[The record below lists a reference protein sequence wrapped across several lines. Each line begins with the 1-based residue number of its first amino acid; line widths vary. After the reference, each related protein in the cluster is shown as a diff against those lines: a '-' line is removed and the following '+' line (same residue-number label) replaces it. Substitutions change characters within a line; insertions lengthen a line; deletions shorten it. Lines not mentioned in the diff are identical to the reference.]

1 MPICITKAW
10 GERTPRGV
18 STTSSS
24 WSGATYGGV
33 YTMGW
38 QDGGKRVL
46 LLVLLWAAVCTVC
59 AEAASTA
66 SRRCPTCSS
75 SSPPE
80 TDVQGKV
87 ENALRLE
94 LIKRQ
99 ILDRLGL
106 DARPNITKAV
116 PRRAIH
122 SALRRLHAED
132 LITQV
137 ATPAPEDQDL
147 DGQQQEQH
155 EEVQTVEIISFAEA
169 GKKKATE
176 YIQFKTSENNA
187 ETTVA
192 SRAVTWVFLKLYAD
206 KMALRKPVSVTVDL
220 ARVKSAGPGLQQ
232 LDTVVRKTLLVTR
245 SGWHSFNVAA
255 ALRDVLETGEKKV
268 TFRVRCHGCGSVVK
282 PMLLSDVSVLRRRRG
297 EEGAADGSSLHHK
310 LQDVD
315 LDEVKHPH
323 HPFLVLRTRSKPGK
337 RRSKRQADRGACRKH
352 SLFVSF
358 EQLGWDDWII
368 APMPG
373 YQANFCAGECPS
385 VQYPETTASFHALLG
400 DEKRFDT
407 PYATYISPC
416 CTPTKMSSISM
427 LYFDKDNN
435 IVKADVRNMVVDE
448 CGCK

>member
-1 MPICITKAW
+1 MPICITKA
-10 GERTPRGV
+10 GELTPRRARGV
-18 STTSSS
+18 SSSS
-24 WSGATYGGV
+24 WSGPTQGCA
-33 YTMGW
+33 YTMGR
-38 QDGGKRVL
+38 QDGGTRCVLVL
-46 LLVLLWAAVCTVC
+46 LLAGICVC
-59 AEAASTA
+59 AEAAST
-66 SRRCPTCSS
+66 RRCATCS
-75 SSPPE
+75 PD
-80 TDVQGKV
+80 TVQDKV

-106 DARPNITKAV
+106 DTRPNITKAV
-116 PRRAIH
+116 PRKAIH
-122 SALRRLHAED
+122 TALRRLHAED

-137 ATPAPEDQDL
+137 STPAPEDQDSE
-147 DGQQQEQH
+147 QQEHH

-169 GKKKATE
+169 ADGDLGRE
-176 YIQFKTSENNA
+176 YIQFKTSENA

-220 ARVKSAGPGLQQ
+220 AQVRSAGPGLQQ
-232 LDTVVRKTLLVTR
+232 LETVVRRTLLITR
-245 SGWHSFNVAA
+245 SGWHSFNVVG
-255 ALRDVLETGEKKV
+255 ALRNVFETSEDKV
-268 TFRVRCHGCGSVVK
+268 TFRVRCYGCGSVVK
-282 PMLLSDVSVLRRRRG
+282 PMLLSDVGVSMRPDVLRRRRG
-297 EEGAADGSSLHHK
+297 EEDRGSLHHK
-310 LQDVD
+310 LGHDVD

-337 RRSKRQADRGACRKH
+337 RRSKRQADKGACRKH

-373 YQANFCAGECPS
+373 YQANFCAGGCPS
-385 VQYPETTASFHALLG
+385 VEYPETAASFHALLG

-407 PYATYISPC
+407 PYSNYISPC

-435 IVKADVRNMVVDE
+435 IVKADVKNMVVDE